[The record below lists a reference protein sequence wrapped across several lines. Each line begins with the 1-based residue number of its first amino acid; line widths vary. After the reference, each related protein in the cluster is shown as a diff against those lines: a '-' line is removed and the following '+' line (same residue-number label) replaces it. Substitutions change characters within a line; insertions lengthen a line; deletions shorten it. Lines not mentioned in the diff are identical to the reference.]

1 MRADGN
7 TRRDNDDCER
17 PAVIMIGGADD
28 RRRRVHVSPAASA
41 APAGSS
47 GAVTGSLGFLNADAL
62 RADGALSTLPRSD
75 DARGQ
80 GWEPAPHGRLSPAR
94 FMTPAPSGRER
105 GATPPSKPVGFAT
118 LDLPENGACMLSRA
132 VLAPDARLVTRYCV
146 RLNCA
151 RHTVLQAPRAAGCL
165 PEGGLT
171 RELNSVPV
179 LGHPCRRER

>member
-132 VLAPDARLVTRYCV
+132 VLAPDAR
-146 RLNCA
+146 A
-151 RHTVLQAPRAAGCL
+151 SSPDTVSASIAPGTGPA
-165 PEGGLT
+165 
-171 RELNSVPV
+171 SS
-179 LGHPCRRER
+179 PCRGLLA